1 MSTDATRMQ
10 DLCTYGLI
18 AYSGVVRLPCIDRAD
33 AAQLQISIA
42 FVSLYQLLGF
52 YGLVGVAIM
61 VLSLPLNAMI
71 ARLQTRL
78 QKEQMKSALATTPVR
93 LTRQRQGRADP
104 ADE

>member
-1 MSTDATRMQ
+1 MHLRPDRVLRRGASDSASDA
-10 DLCTYGLI
+10 
-18 AYSGVVRLPCIDRAD
+18 AYV
-33 AAQLQISIA
+33 AQLQISIA

-78 QKEQMKSALATTPVR
+78 QKEQMKS
-93 LTRQRQGRADP
+93 TRRRSVPRSSLQTRTSGP
-104 ADE
+104 GS